1 MNKLKVL
8 LGTKKFFQIFLSALW
23 NLIFNLI
30 FYQIPASEVIEDQ
43 NFASEDKTALLC
55 VRMLKQFLKS
65 YVLFHL
71 QQILCTQTKNKKSV
85 QLWFRKIN
93 SLSHEASFWQK
104 SQVRTWW
111 QYIVKCAKHWKQIWL
126 LMQNL
131 LGVPEGNTIK
141 IHIYIYTH
149 THTV

>member
-23 NLIFNLI
+23 NLIFNSI
-30 FYQIPASEVIEDQ
+30 FYQIPASEVTEDQ

-55 VRMLKQFLKS
+55 VRILEQFFKR

-71 QQILCTQTKNKKSV
+71 QQILWTQTKNKKSV
-85 QLWFRKIN
+85 QLWFRNIN
-93 SLSHEASFWQK
+93 SLSHDSSFWQK
-104 SQVRTWW
+104 SQVRTWS
-111 QYIVKCAKHWKQIWL
+111 QYIVKCAKNWKQIWF

-131 LGVPEGNTIK
+131 LGVSEGNTTK
-141 IHIYIYTH
+141 IHTH